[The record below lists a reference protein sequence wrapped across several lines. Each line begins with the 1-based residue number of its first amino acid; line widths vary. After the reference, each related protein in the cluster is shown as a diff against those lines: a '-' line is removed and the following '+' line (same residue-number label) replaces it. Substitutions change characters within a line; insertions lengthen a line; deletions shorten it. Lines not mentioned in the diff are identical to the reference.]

1 MFHKG
6 TETVNQDQKRVGLTY
21 PASGTSTP
29 DQTGL
34 ESRWQTPPTE
44 SFLMNALIFA
54 LAFALMAFGIFA
66 VLRPLDKRLVLT
78 SGLLFAAY
86 LGLDDL
92 ATSLTQVTPMLDFVD
107 SPWNWEGKLYSL
119 ALAVIV
125 MFVLDLRA
133 REVGLTLAQ
142 KNLGVCLLAV
152 LGLTALS
159 ATLGFVFQPPTPN
172 AGTLAF
178 QATMPGLAEELAYR
192 GIAPAI
198 LLALF
203 HGRGVPEKVP
213 WTVVL
218 IAAIPFGAW
227 HGWGYSDAGFS
238 FDPMSA
244 LFPFI
249 GGVAYGWLRFKSGSL
264 LLPFVAHGLGNCAFY
279 LASLAA

>member
-1 MFHKG
+1 
-6 TETVNQDQKRVGLTY
+6 
-21 PASGTSTP
+21 
-29 DQTGL
+29 
-34 ESRWQTPPTE
+34 
-44 SFLMNALIFA
+44 MNAIVFSLAFAA
-54 LAFALMAFGIFA
+54 LAFATYA
-66 VLRPLDKRLVLT
+66 VLRPFDKRLVLT

-92 ATSLTQVTPMLDFVD
+92 ATSLAQVAPMF
-107 SPWNWEGKLYSL
+107 SFIESRWNWEGKLYSL
-119 ALAVIV
+119 ALAAVV

-133 REVGLTLAQ
+133 REVGLTLEQ

-159 ATLGFVFQPPTPN
+159 AGLGFVFKPGVPD
-172 AGTLAF
+172 AETLLF

-203 HGRGVPEKVP
+203 HGRGVPDRVP
-213 WTVVL
+213 WVVVL

-249 GGVAYGWLRFKSGSL
+249 GGIAYGWLRFKSGSL

-279 LASLAA
+279 LSSLAS

>member
-1 MFHKG
+1 
-6 TETVNQDQKRVGLTY
+6 
-21 PASGTSTP
+21 
-29 DQTGL
+29 
-34 ESRWQTPPTE
+34 
-44 SFLMNALIFA
+44 MNALVFA
-54 LAFALMAFGIFA
+54 AAFTLLSFAAFA
-66 VLRPLDKRLVLT
+66 VLRPFDKRLVFT

-92 ATSLTQVTPMLDFVD
+92 ATSLQQVSPVFNWLDGR
-107 SPWNWEGKLYSL
+107 WNWEGKLYSL
-119 ALAVIV
+119 VLAVVV

-142 KNLGVCLLAV
+142 KNLAVCLLAV

-159 ATLGFVFQPPTPN
+159 AGLGFVFRPGAPD
-172 AGTLAF
+172 AETLLF

-203 HGRGVPEKVP
+203 HGRGVPDRVP

-218 IAAIPFGAW
+218 IAAIPFGVW
-227 HGWGYSDAGFS
+227 HGWGYSDAGFT

-249 GGVAYGWLRFKSGSL
+249 GAIAYGWLRFKSGSL
-264 LLPFVAHGLGNCAFY
+264 LLPFIAHGLGNCAFY
-279 LASLAA
+279 IASVLN